1 MHYYEVSGRDN
12 RQSSSVDDGTFVIVN
27 HQHFSAQRAIS
38 QSLAMKSLHLPLAAT
53 GLGSGFPLNL
63 FPGETTISETKISAQ
78 GKKGKRKGAG
88 GLSFGDSYLLIFVRM
103 RSL

>member
-38 QSLAMKSLHLPLAAT
+38 QSLAVKSLHLPLAAT

-78 GKKGKRKGAG
+78 EKKEEKRERGRAG
-88 GLSFGDSYLLIFVRM
+88 FHLEIHIS
-103 RSL
+103 